1 MTLEEQLKLFSLA
14 IASGF
19 FLVFCYNVYQVIR
32 NILKLKK
39 TGTIIG
45 DLLFWLILTPLVFI
59 FLFPGNQGE
68 IRFFIFFGLVL
79 GALLYLKFFSRLT
92 YSFVYRLYLVTRR
105 LFKIVMKISHLIW
118 TAFIFPYR
126 VIYFVLSFPT
136 RLIRRG
142 FYFIIRFKRNPKGS

>member
-79 GALLYLKFFSRLT
+79 GALLYLKIFSQLT
-92 YSFVYRLYLVTRR
+92 YSFVYRLYLVIRK

-126 VIYFVLSFPT
+126 VIYFVLFFPGQF
-136 RLIRRG
+136 IRRG

>member
-1 MTLEEQLKLFSLA
+1 MTLEEQLKLFTLT

-45 DLLFWLILTPLVFI
+45 DFLFWLILTPLIFI

-79 GALLYLKFFSRLT
+79 GALLYLKFFSQLT
-92 YSFVYRLYLVTRR
+92 YSFVYRLYLIIRK
-105 LFKIVMKISHLIW
+105 LFKIVMKISRLIY

-126 VIYFVLSFPT
+126 VIYLVLSFPGQ
-136 RLIRRG
+136 LIRRG
-142 FYFIIRFKRNPKGS
+142 FYFIIRFKRYLKGG

>member
-1 MTLEEQLKLFSLA
+1 MTLEEQLKLFILT

-45 DLLFWLILTPLVFI
+45 DFLFWLILTPLVFI

-68 IRFFIFFGLVL
+68 IRFFIFFGLIL
-79 GALLYLKFFSRLT
+79 GILLYLKFFSQLT
-92 YSFVYRLYLVTRR
+92 YSFVYRLC
-105 LFKIVMKISHLIW
+105 IVIKK
-118 TAFIFPYR
+118 FF
-126 VIYFVLSFPT
+126 
-136 RLIRRG
+136 
-142 FYFIIRFKRNPKGS
+142 N